1 MNGWSLTYEGF
12 LPTEEGLR
20 EALCTLGNGVF
31 ATRGAA
37 PEAVADEV
45 HYPGTYAAGVYDRLR
60 TEIGGRSIENEDL
73 VNLPNWLVLTFRRTP
88 ACPPRP
94 RGADVPRPPGG
105 ATRRR
110 DHRRPARARRA
121 PGSKRPIRGDRI
133 GREPARIGQGRRR
146 RRPRAAEGVL
156 ARVSGLDRTPVAPGR
171 CPRGRA
177 VRPAVRAR
185 VGRAAWLGSGCRT
198 IRDRSDGGCGNRST
212 STSTSPDPPDLPQ
225 NRECLAALHRDDV
238 HRLHRALPFP
248 HERTKSTGW

>member
-1 MNGWSLTYEGF
+1 MVADLRG
-12 LPTEEGLR
+12 LPPDGGG
-20 EALCTLGNGVF
+20 AP
-31 ATRGAA
+31 RGALHA
-37 PEAVADEV
+37 GERGVRHPRSGPEAVADEV

-94 RGADVPRPPGG
+94 RGADVLRPPGG

-110 DHRRPARARRA
+110 DHRRPARAPRA

-133 GREPARIGQGRRR
+133 GREPARIGRGRRR

-177 VRPAVRAR
+177 VRPAARAR
-185 VGRAAWLGSGCRT
+185 VGRAAWLGSGCRI
-198 IRDRSDGGCGNRST
+198 IRDRSDGVAGIARPRPRPRPIPLT
-212 STSTSPDPPDLPQ
+212 
-225 NRECLAALHRDDV
+225 
-238 HRLHRALPFP
+238 FP
-248 HERTKSTGW
+248 RTANA